1 MSFLQEL
8 KVAARS
14 LARAKGLSLTVIITL
29 ALGVG
34 ANAAIFSVVRGVLL
48 RPLVNRDEDRLIY
61 IRQSA
66 PGIGADNSTFSV
78 PEIEDLRARI
88 KTVSA
93 LGDFSTINFTM
104 IGLGEPRVI
113 RAGVVGGSYFEVM
126 GLRAVQGRLLDARDD
141 GPNAQGAAV
150 VTHRFWTSA
159 LNSDPS
165 ILGRVVR
172 LGARSATIV
181 GVLEPSVPYPAETEL
196 IANVVTSPH
205 HLSATMVTGREHRM
219 TEIFGRLAPGA
230 SLEAARTELQAVHA
244 DIVREYPGVYSRQAN
259 YTINAVRLRD
269 QITSRARTVLLVLLA
284 ASGLVFVVACS
295 NVANLILARTVRR
308 EGELAVRGAL
318 GASPRAL
325 RRTLLAESVLL
336 CGTGAALGVISAQPM
351 VSVLAR
357 YASRF
362 SIRALDLTVDASI
375 LWVGAALAVAAA
387 VLLAYVPRLPV
398 SNNANVAG
406 GSLRITGRTGRRL
419 RLFAVTQIAASF
431 MLLAGAGMLVKT
443 LLALQSADSGLD
455 TRNVLALD
463 VPVVGAG
470 RTPDQTLG
478 FYDEMIRRVSALP
491 GVNRVATG
499 TAVPW
504 RDAQNGG
511 PGFQFSAEGYSR
523 ADGEEYPRAR
533 LRTISPGFFET
544 LGVPIVAGRDFNE
557 GDRRGG
563 ERVAIVSESVARR
576 MFPNQDVLNRHVMWT
591 DPLTKFINLS
601 TDPRRIV
608 GVVRDL
614 DDENVVPEPTFTIYS
629 PFGQDIGGG
638 RMFVH
643 ASVDPYSLVTPIT
656 RLIREMSAEQPVER
670 PAVLEDVRAEVLA
683 PNRLNALVFGGF
695 AAVALAIAI
704 VGVAG
709 VLAFSVSGRMREFA
723 IRLAVGSP
731 PRHLLTGVLAE
742 GAVIAI
748 IGVVAGAAGGLALA
762 RIAAAFI
769 EGTQIPDVIPVA
781 AAALI
786 LLAAAVAASL
796 LPAAR
801 AARVD
806 VMEALRAD

>member
-1 MSFLQEL
+1 M
-8 KVAARS
+8 
-14 LARAKGLSLTVIITL
+14 
-29 ALGVG
+29 
-34 ANAAIFSVVRGVLL
+34 
-48 RPLVNRDEDRLIY
+48 
-61 IRQSA
+61 
-66 PGIGADNSTFSV
+66 
-78 PEIEDLRARI
+78 
-88 KTVSA
+88 
-93 LGDFSTINFTM
+93 
-104 IGLGEPRVI
+104 
-113 RAGVVGGSYFEVM
+113 
-126 GLRAVQGRLLDARDD
+126 
-141 GPNAQGAAV
+141 
-150 VTHRFWTSA
+150 
-159 LNSDPS
+159 
-165 ILGRVVR
+165 
-172 LGARSATIV
+172 
-181 GVLEPSVPYPAETEL
+181 
-196 IANVVTSPH
+196 ANVVTSPH
-205 HLSATMVTGREHRM
+205 HLSATMATGREHRM
-219 TEIFGRLAPGA
+219 TEIFGRLAA
-230 SLEAARTELQAVHA
+230 NATLEAARAELQAVHG
-244 DIVREYPGVYSRQAN
+244 DIVRENPVTYSRQAN
-259 YTINAVRLRD
+259 YSINAVRLRD

-284 ASGLVFVVACS
+284 ASGLVFIVACS

-325 RRTLLAESVLL
+325 RKTLLAESVLL

-362 SIRALDLTVDASI
+362 SIRALDLSVDFSM
-375 LWVGAALAVAAA
+375 LWVGAGLAVAAA
-387 VLLAYVPRLPV
+387 VLLAYVPRLP
-398 SNNANVAG
+398 SPDTGQGPSVAG
-406 GSLRITGRTGRRL
+406 GVRVTGRTTRRL

-443 LLALQSADSGLD
+443 LFALQSADSGFD
-455 TRNVLALD
+455 TRNVLVLD
-463 VPVVGAG
+463 VPVMGAG
-470 RTPDQTLG
+470 RTPDQILA
-478 FYDEMIRRVSALP
+478 FYRDIVRRITELP

-504 RDAQNGG
+504 RDVGNAG
-511 PGFQFSAEGYSR
+511 PGFQFTAEGYQR

-533 LRTISPGFFET
+533 GRTISPGFFET

-563 ERVAIVSESVARR
+563 ERVAIISETVARR

-591 DPLTKFINLS
+591 DPVTKFINLS
-601 TDPRRIV
+601 TEPRRIV

-614 DDENVVPEPTFTIYS
+614 DDENIVPEPTFTIYS
-629 PFGQDIGGG
+629 PAEQEIGGG
-638 RMFVH
+638 RIFVH
-643 ASVDPYSLVTPIT
+643 AGVDPYSLVAPIT
-656 RLIREMSAEQPVER
+656 RIIREMSAEQPIER
-670 PAVLEDVRAEVLA
+670 PAVLEDVRTEVLA
-683 PNRLNALVFGGF
+683 PARLNAVVFGGF

-731 PRHLLTGVLAE
+731 PRHLLAGVLTE
-742 GAVIAI
+742 GAVIAVV
-748 IGVVAGAAGGLALA
+748 GVVAGAAGGWALA
-762 RIAAAFI
+762 RVAAAYI
-769 EGTQIPDVIPVA
+769 EDTQVPDLVPVA